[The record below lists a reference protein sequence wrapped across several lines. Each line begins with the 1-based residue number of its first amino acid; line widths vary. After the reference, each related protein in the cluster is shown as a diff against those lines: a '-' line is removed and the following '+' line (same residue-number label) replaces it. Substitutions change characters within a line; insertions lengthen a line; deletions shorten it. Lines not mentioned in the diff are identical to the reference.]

1 MVQLAGDG
9 DPISDGSLPWPEDRP
24 KVELGMLTLS
34 VHVPESDAAER
45 ALAFSPINLVAG
57 IEPSDD
63 PMISARAASY
73 PISVTR
79 RNR

>member
-1 MVQLAGDG
+1 
-9 DPISDGSLPWPEDRP
+9 
-24 KVELGMLTLS
+24 